1 MHDVVVGYANE
12 NHQNHSRPDNS
23 AQRSDMIHSRAVSHI
38 KLVSKEKTSRL
49 NDLEATKL
57 FSLLCK

>member
-23 AQRSDMIHSRAVSHI
+23 AQRSDMIHSRAASHI
-38 KLVSKEKTSRL
+38 KLVSK
-49 NDLEATKL
+49 
-57 FSLLCK
+57 